1 MFVLFILFKK
11 GLLLIAAVFRIISKP
26 CCMFYV
32 RRLEDTE
39 NLLNGDAYTKKKLK
53 DDKFVPMFKER
64 KKHDRFNGMPEEEV
78 SKRTLPDH
86 LALNLDIVIVSMALF
101 ERLKCSSKISDGVFV
116 RTKGTSFFCSLILL
130 LQKAL
135 W

>member
-1 MFVLFILFKK
+1 MK
-11 GLLLIAAVFRIISKP
+11 GLIFIAAIFQIVSKP
-26 CCMFYV
+26 CFIFYV

-39 NLLNGDAYTKKKLK
+39 NLLNGDAFTKKKLK

-86 LALNLDIVIVSMALF
+86 LALNLDIVIVSTALF
-101 ERLKCSSKISDGVFV
+101 EWLKYASKILSLVCLCVQIVHLCCSVILFLGEG
-116 RTKGTSFFCSLILL
+116 TKSGIVV
-130 LQKAL
+130 Q
-135 W
+135 

>member
-1 MFVLFILFKK
+1 MK
-11 GLLLIAAVFRIISKP
+11 GLLFIAGIFQIISKS
-26 CCMFYV
+26 CCVLYV

-39 NLLNGDAYTKKKLK
+39 NLLNGDAFTKKKLK

-86 LALNLDIVIVSMALF
+86 LALNLDIVIVSM
-101 ERLKCSSKISDGVFV
+101 
-116 RTKGTSFFCSLILL
+116 TLL
-130 LQKAL
+130 LSGCNTRVKYCHWYACVYK
-135 W
+135 WYIFVAT

>member
-1 MFVLFILFKK
+1 MLEY
-11 GLLLIAAVFRIISKP
+11 FRLSVNHKP
-26 CCMFYV
+26 CFVFYV

-39 NLLNGDAYTKKKLK
+39 NLLNGDAFTKKKLK

-101 ERLKCSSKISDGVFV
+101 EWLKYTSKILSLVCLCV
-116 RTKGTSFFCSLILL
+116 QVVHLRCSLILL
-130 LQKAL
+130 LRNGAKSSVVVQ
-135 W
+135 

>member
-1 MFVLFILFKK
+1 
-11 GLLLIAAVFRIISKP
+11 
-26 CCMFYV
+26 MFYV

-39 NLLNGDAYTKKKLK
+39 NLLNGDAFTKKKLK

-86 LALNLDIVIVSMALF
+86 LALNLDIVIVSMAFF
-101 ERLKCSSKISDGVFV
+101 ELLKYTSKILSIGMLVC
-116 RTKGTSFFCSLILL
+116 TSGTPL
-130 LQKAL
+130 LQPDFVVRKQY
-135 W
+135 

>member
-1 MFVLFILFKK
+1 MK
-11 GLLLIAAVFRIISKP
+11 GLLLIAGIFQVISKP
-26 CCMFYV
+26 CCVFCV

-39 NLLNGDAYTKKKLK
+39 NLLNGDAFTKKKLK

-101 ERLKCSSKISDGVFV
+101 EWLKYTNKILSLVGLCVQTV
-116 RTKGTSFFCSLILL
+116 HLCYSLILL
-130 LQKAL
+130 LG
-135 W
+135 

>member
-1 MFVLFILFKK
+1 
-11 GLLLIAAVFRIISKP
+11 
-26 CCMFYV
+26 MFYV

-39 NLLNGDAYTKKKLK
+39 NLLNGDAFTKKKLK

-101 ERLKCSSKISDGVFV
+101 EWLKYTSKILSLVCLCV
-116 RTKGTSFFCSLILL
+116 QVVHLHCSLILL
-130 LQKAL
+130 LRNGAKSSVVVQ
-135 W
+135 

>member
-1 MFVLFILFKK
+1 
-11 GLLLIAAVFRIISKP
+11 
-26 CCMFYV
+26 MFYV

-39 NLLNGDAYTKKKLK
+39 NLLNGDAFTKKKLK

-101 ERLKCSSKISDGVFV
+101 EWLKYSSKILTFV
-116 RTKGTSFFCSLILL
+116 CSCAQTVHLCCSLILL
-130 LQKAL
+130 LIKAA